1 MKIPDFKTYLKESHW
16 SEMNRRSQGI
26 VKRKEEYIDVD
37 SLSPKEMYDHLK
49 KTYKS
54 LTSNNVIG
62 YTAAGHTHYVKVNVT
77 ENCTVNVEYEVRKE
91 TLIKELKIW
100 FANFY
105 VSDDVLA
112 MNKRMVDKLKTR
124 YRVNDTINLYVYI
137 RPKTGKRTNTVVID
151 LINYILNN
159 TEDKPAI
166 EKI

>member
-1 MKIPDFKTYLKESHW
+1 MIPNFKTYLKESHW

-62 YTAAGHTHYVKVNVT
+62 YTASGHTHYVKVNVT

-100 FANFY
+100 FKNFY

-124 YRVNDTINLYVYI
+124 YIVNDTINIYVYI
-137 RPKTGKRTNTVVID
+137 RPKRGKRTNAVVID

-159 TEDKPAI
+159 TEDNPVI
-166 EKI
+166 ERI